1 MKGLLDETVE
11 ILKAL
16 KGEGVTEARLHE
28 DGSLAHVVF
37 KDESLGYNIEE
48 IMNNAYEQAEKE
60 ILDLLDDEQ
69 RLEVAKRR
77 QERDL
82 FGSS

>member
-1 MKGLLDETVE
+1 MKDLLQL
-11 ILKAL
+11 LKA
-16 KGEGVTEARLHE
+16 EGVTEARLHE

-37 KDESLGYNIEE
+37 KDPSVGYNIEE
-48 IMNNAYEQAEKE
+48 IMSNAYEQAEKE
-60 ILDLLDDEQ
+60 VLDLLDDEQ